1 LAEKLEQWQK
11 CGSHLGIETFERNP
25 NPFQTLVLHDLM
37 CCGAVLRQLW
47 STLDD
52 ALTLSEKHRFVSC
65 WVGQEVVEQYIYIYK
80 HILHTYVSLITW
92 QHGSRN
98 FPATLVCSVQV
109 IEGRTETLKDQLF
122 NKAESNN
129 VPWAQT
135 SRVTSGPLQRG
146 HLEGIQLRWDIW
158 GCVIGI

>member
-1 LAEKLEQWQK
+1 MAFDISRIQWAHPPPAWGAEKLEQWQK

-65 WVGQEVVEQYIYIYK
+65 WVGQEVVEQYIYIYIYIYIYMYVCIYVYVYIYVYIYVYMYMYIFMYIYIYAYMYISTE
-80 HILHTYVSLITW
+80 HHTLTTPPG
-92 QHGSRN
+92 GS
-98 FPATLVCSVQV
+98 
-109 IEGRTETLKDQLF
+109 
-122 NKAESNN
+122 
-129 VPWAQT
+129 
-135 SRVTSGPLQRG
+135 
-146 HLEGIQLRWDIW
+146 
-158 GCVIGI
+158 